1 MSMDP
6 MSNDKKVDTVIRLLE
21 MVKASEWRGFSR
33 RCEKLM
39 KDSGIHGWAKVRAA
53 EMWDFWSSKV

>member
-1 MSMDP
+1 MVP
-6 MSNDKKVDTVIRLLE
+6 MSNDKRVEVVLSLLE
-21 MVKASEWRGFSR
+21 MVKATEWRGFSR

-39 KDSGIHGWAKVRAA
+39 KNGFKDKRWVKVRAA